1 MAARAGV
8 VTELPLEVGIRVGDQ
23 ARVAAARTA
32 GRRWRLCWLLV
43 GPGMLVMLAE
53 NDGPSMTSYLA
64 TGALYGVRFFLPFL
78 LLTFGFA
85 AVCQEMCARV
95 ATVTKRGF
103 GVLLLQRFGRS
114 WARFAAVDLLL
125 TNLVT
130 LVAEFVAMRIGLS
143 YFAAPALSAVIL
155 GVTLVAGSHC
165 AGRYWRWERIALT
178 LGVGNVVFVVVALLT
193 RPSWL
198 SLSHGL
204 AHAFTLP
211 GGSRSTLLLAI
222 ASTLGATITP
232 WMVYFQQGATADK
245 GLVVADLRYG
255 KLDTWFGAVVAAICG
270 CGALVVGSQLR
281 SHGALDRSILAGAGF
296 PEVLARDFGP
306 IVGALCALGLVEA
319 GAVALLTISASTA
332 YAAGDCLGITAS
344 FNGAPWRAR
353 VFAGVN
359 VGGAALA
366 GMVVL
371 VPHAPVLAIALNANA
386 LAAVFVPV
394 TLVFVL
400 LMANDGA
407 LMGRWRNTRRNNL
420 VGLAVAVC
428 VAGSAAGYGV
438 DAFCGAL
445 HGL

>member
-1 MAARAGV
+1 MVARASA
-8 VTELPLEVGIRVGDQ
+8 VTELPLDVRIRVGDQ
-23 ARVAAARTA
+23 ARVASARAA
-32 GRRWRLCWLLV
+32 GRRWQLCWLLL

-64 TGALYGVRFFLPFL
+64 TGALYGLRFFLPFL
-78 LLTFGFA
+78 LVTFAFA

-95 ATVTKRGF
+95 ATVTKKGF
-103 GVLLLQRFGRS
+103 GDLLLQRFGPS
-114 WARFAAVDLLL
+114 WARFAAIDLLA
-125 TNLVT
+125 TNVVT

-143 YFAAPALSAVIL
+143 YFGAPALAAVIV
-155 GVTLVAGSHC
+155 GVVLVAGSHC

-178 LGVGNVVFVVVALLT
+178 LGVGNVVFVLVALLT
-193 RPSWL
+193 RPPWL

-204 AHAFTLP
+204 AHAWTLP
-211 GGSRSTLLLAI
+211 GGSRSTLLLEI

-245 GLVVADLRYG
+245 GLRVADLRYG
-255 KLDTWFGAVVAAICG
+255 RLDTWFGAAAAATCG
-270 CGALVVGSQLR
+270 CGALLVGSRLR
-281 SHGALDRSILAGAGF
+281 AHGALGGSVLASAGF
-296 PEVLARDFGP
+296 PEALARDFGP
-306 IVGALCALGLVEA
+306 VVGALCALGLVEA

-332 YAAGDCLGITAS
+332 YAASDCLGITAS
-344 FNGAPWRAR
+344 FNRAPWRAR
-353 VFAGVN
+353 IFSGIN
-359 VGGAALA
+359 VGVAALA
-366 GMVVL
+366 GVVVL
-371 VPHAPVLAIALNANA
+371 VPRAPVLSIALNANA

-400 LMANDGA
+400 LMANDRE

-420 VGLAVAVC
+420 LGLAVAIC

-445 HGL
+445 HTL